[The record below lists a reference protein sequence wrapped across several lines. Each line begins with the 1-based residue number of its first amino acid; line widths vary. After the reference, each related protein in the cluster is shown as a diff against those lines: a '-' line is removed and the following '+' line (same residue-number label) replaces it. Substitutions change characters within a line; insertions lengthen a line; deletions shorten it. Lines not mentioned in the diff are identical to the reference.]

1 MLLFGPPLWDRRED
15 ITIVLKLAVVAGF
28 MVWSSPAT
36 AIRWDF
42 DGETTQGW
50 AAKKAASSG
59 GFHEFHLLSGVVAE
73 GVWEIETFRSDDHN
87 PSVEVIA
94 PTLGYDSALFDRVR
108 VRFRT
113 VHHSPTLGFF
123 NVKWTNEHN
132 LTLPGHDPEWP
143 KQRRFLIPG
152 PRDFVYTTEWQ
163 EVEIPIV
170 DHDEI
175 IWAGALRDIRLSFY
189 LDQGEIGVPR
199 PAEEKVGRLEID
211 WIELTGAE
219 EILQG
224 ELPPPQA
231 DYFRFDRGRHFAS
244 PVFHPI
250 VPGTGARLVLGNERA
265 GVLTDLDRDG
275 DLDLFSIW
283 QHLPP
288 RDLYTSGWV
297 MALNNGDGVFETAW
311 TEAVGEPAY
320 LKVDLGDITGD
331 GTSELALAINSQV
344 AVWSMGPDRQIEVM
358 TEIPNRE
365 FVNLADWDG
374 DGDVELF
381 SMDVSAVAYNAEGY
395 SVAGESYFEVWDVAG
410 GVWTASRLAALPE
423 DHVPIQVGDL
433 TGDGGLD
440 VLWGPIVGQAHTW
453 VVSRLGGEFAEGTLF
468 AFGADR
474 SLASST
480 FLGTGDFDA
489 DGQVDLLTALRYDG
503 AEQRKGLVV
512 RSSRPGGAVET
523 EVLYDERLFLRSPV
537 VVCDLNAD
545 GVEDWAFVG
554 GDRASG
560 FGVFV
565 EWGGGVNPTEA
576 VETHRLAGDGVQVL
590 PGDVDGDG
598 AVDLMVLDPVLGG
611 VHLLKSLR
619 GDPLTAVLTPTAAS
633 PAQHRLGDSYPNP
646 FNPAVVLPLDLATDA
661 ERVSLT
667 VYDVLGRQVR
677 QVWQGPLRA
686 GSHRLVWDGRD
697 EAGKDVAA
705 GVYIYRVEIDGQ
717 VEAKKTTK
725 LP

>member
-1 MLLFGPPLWDRRED
+1 MLLVSICAGM
-15 ITIVLKLAVVAGF
+15 VLLSRPAAAV
-28 MVWSSPAT
+28 T
-36 AIRWDF
+36 WDF
-42 DGETTQGW
+42 DGETAQGW
-50 AAKKAASSG
+50 AAKKDVSSG
-59 GFHEFHLLSGVVAE
+59 GFHEFHLLSGVIAD
-73 GVWEIETFRSDDHN
+73 GAWMIETFRSDDHN
-87 PSVEVIA
+87 PSVEVISPA
-94 PTLGYDSALFDRVR
+94 LDYDSALFDRVR

-113 VHHSPTLGFF
+113 VHHSPTFGFF
-123 NVKWTNEHN
+123 NFKWTNEHN
-132 LTLPGHDPEWP
+132 LTRPGHDPEWP
-143 KQRRFLIPG
+143 KRRFLLPG

-170 DHDEI
+170 DPDEI
-175 IWAGALRDIRLSFY
+175 IWAGAVRDIRLSFY
-189 LDQGEIGVPR
+189 LDQGAIGVPR
-199 PAEEKVGRLEID
+199 AAEQKVGRLAID
-211 WIELTGAE
+211 WIELTGVE

-231 DYFRFDRGRHFAS
+231 DYFRFERGRHFEPPA
-244 PVFHPI
+244 FHPM
-250 VPGTGARLVLGNERA
+250 VPGTGDRLVLGNERA

-275 DLDLFSIW
+275 DLDLFSVW

-288 RDLYTSGWV
+288 RDLYTSSGWV
-297 MALNNGDGVFETAW
+297 MALNDGEGVFETAW
-311 TEAVGEPAY
+311 TEQVGELAY

-331 GTSELALAINSQV
+331 GTDELALAINSRV
-344 AVWSMGPDRQIEVM
+344 AVWSMGPDRPIEVM

-381 SMDVSAVAYNAEGY
+381 FTDVSEVNYNAEGY

-410 GVWTASRLAALPE
+410 GVWTASRVAALPE

-433 TGDGGLD
+433 TGDGRLD

-453 VVSRLGGEFAEGTLF
+453 VVSRLGGEFAAGSLF
-468 AFGADR
+468 ALGADQ
-474 SLASST
+474 SLASYT
-480 FLGTGDFDA
+480 FLGTGDFDS

-512 RSSRPGGAVET
+512 RSSRPSGVVET

-537 VVCDLNAD
+537 VVGDLNAD

-565 EWGGGVNPTEA
+565 EWGGGVNPTED
-576 VETHRLAGDGVQVL
+576 VETHRLEGDGVQVL

-598 AVDLMVLDPVLGG
+598 AVDLVVLDPVLGG
-611 VHLLKSLR
+611 VHLLKSSLS
-619 GDPLTAVLTPTAAS
+619 DPLTAVLTSAAAR
-633 PAQHRLGDSYPNP
+633 PAQYRLGDSYPNP

-661 ERVSLT
+661 TSVSLT
-667 VYDVLGRQVR
+667 VYDVLGRRVR
-677 QVWQGPLRA
+677 QVWDRPLQA
-686 GSHRLVWDGRD
+686 GSHRFVWDGRD
-697 EAGKDVAA
+697 ETGKAVAA
-705 GVYIYRVEIDGQ
+705 GVYIYRVEIEGQ
-717 VEAKKTTK
+717 IEAKKTTK